1 MFARGLL
8 NRLFTRVYLPED
20 TDALTNDPLL
30 SSLSEAERATMIAER
45 QSDGSLH
52 FDVHLQG
59 DRETVFLAY
68 PGI

>member
-8 NRLFTRVYLPED
+8 NRLFTRVYLPGD
-20 TDALTNDPLL
+20 TDALAKDPLL

-45 QSDGSLH
+45 QADGSLH